1 MNENTTRREAPR
13 YYPWLVAVM
22 GMLALFLSNGMTAT
36 GITIFDPPLL
46 DEFGWSRGDLK
57 FTDTIKF
64 TMTALMAPFVGILID
79 KLNPRYLLMAGC
91 AYLTLGYVGY
101 SMLINGAPP
110 LIIQV
115 IAIVTAIGLGGI
127 LVVALG
133 SLAPG
138 IGRNISIGIAT
149 ALAATGLYF
158 FYTSWSGDALKQ
170 IYVIH
175 LMFSLALSAAGSMS
189 VIYLVSSWFVKHR
202 GLAIGI
208 ALVGTSMGSAVLP
221 TLNPYLIESYGWRQ
235 AFLYNSLM
243 PVVLFVIVLL
253 FLKGTPAQ
261 AGYAAVGQ
269 SEAVGDLK
277 QHGLTFKEAIRTRT
291 FWAIGISGFLAYYAI
306 FSFVQHFVLHLNK
319 GFGMPLKE
327 AGPLLGLFSVVAMAA
342 KLANGWLADYIDRH
356 KVFMGCLVI
365 MLAGLIGLATMKR
378 EWVVISAV
386 VIGLGWG
393 GLFTLYNMLAVNN
406 FGLREIGRIN
416 GAISLMESVGVGLG
430 SWVTGVLFDIY
441 GSYQIAFIMLACCLF
456 VSLVVGTQIKTE
468 VDERSLAAPS

>member
-1 MNENTTRREAPR
+1 MSEITTRREAPR

-79 KLNPRYLLMAGC
+79 KLNPRYLLMTGC
-91 AYLTLGYVGY
+91 VYLTLGYVGY

-110 LIIQV
+110 VIIQV

-133 SLAPG
+133 ALAPG
-138 IGRNISIGIAT
+138 LGRNISIAIAVVLG
-149 ALAATGLYF
+149 ALGLYA

-208 ALVGTSMGSAVLP
+208 ALVGTSMGSAILP
-221 TLNPYLIESYGWRQ
+221 SLNPYLIESYGWRQ

-261 AGYAAVGQ
+261 AGYPLWDRA
-269 SEAVGDLK
+269 
-277 QHGLTFKEAIRTRT
+277 RR
-291 FWAIGISGFLAYYAI
+291 WAISSSMGSPSKRRSVRVPSGRSASPDFWPTTR
-306 FSFVQHFVLHLNK
+306 S
-319 GFGMPLKE
+319 
-327 AGPLLGLFSVVAMAA
+327 SVS
-342 KLANGWLADYIDRH
+342 
-356 KVFMGCLVI
+356 CS
-365 MLAGLIGLATMKR
+365 T
-378 EWVVISAV
+378 S
-386 VIGLGWG
+386 
-393 GLFTLYNMLAVNN
+393 
-406 FGLREIGRIN
+406 
-416 GAISLMESVGVGLG
+416 
-430 SWVTGVLFDIY
+430 
-441 GSYQIAFIMLACCLF
+441 CC
-456 VSLVVGTQIKTE
+456 T
-468 VDERSLAAPS
+468 